1 MSWILNN
8 RTHTAI
14 LHIKYATLLKTDL
27 WCYDRVFQCPLSTWF
42 SWCSVLLQKFPG
54 SGQSTAGHD
63 VPQSRIEGR
72 YSIRRRARNSSSL
85 NQSSLYWR
93 SLKRIPQIFTPTKC
107 HWPWLLISP
116 WYNYYISQITFTV
129 TPNCLKT
136 WKAFLQ
142 QLCFKEIR
150 VLLKKKENRSTEKCA
165 YFDSFYWH
173 FKGLKSEITC
183 MYF

>member
-1 MSWILNN
+1 MSWILNS

-93 SLKRIPQIFTPTKC
+93 SLKHQSESHRYLHLPNATDPGFWFLLGTIITLAKSLSQWPQIASKHERHSC
-107 HWPWLLISP
+107 NSSVSKRLGS
-116 WYNYYISQITFTV
+116 Y
-129 TPNCLKT
+129 
-136 WKAFLQ
+136 
-142 QLCFKEIR
+142 
-150 VLLKKKENRSTEKCA
+150 
-165 YFDSFYWH
+165 
-173 FKGLKSEITC
+173 
-183 MYF
+183 